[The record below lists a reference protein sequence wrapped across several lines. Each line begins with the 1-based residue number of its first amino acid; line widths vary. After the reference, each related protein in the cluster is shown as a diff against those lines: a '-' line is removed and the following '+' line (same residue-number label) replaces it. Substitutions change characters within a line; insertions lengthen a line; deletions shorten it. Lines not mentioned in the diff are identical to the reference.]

1 MSLATYVDWMRDKA
15 LPFWLDRAADA
26 EGMFHE
32 TLTLDGVPQP
42 DAGRRLRTGMRQV
55 YVFADAA
62 RLGLADRTACLVL
75 SERMLARLRACAWA
89 PDGRPGW
96 VARFTR
102 EGAATDDRRD
112 LYDHAFALHAL
123 AALYLA
129 TGKPDYAAWID
140 ETLDV
145 VDRVLAAPHGG
156 WAESDR
162 HELPRRQNPHMHLF
176 EASLALFEATGE
188 ARHLA
193 RAGDIFKLFRSRLFD
208 SATGILGEFFA
219 LDWTRAAGP
228 DGERLEPGHM
238 AEWTWLLRRYERASA
253 QPVDQ
258 PCRALLDSARRL
270 GLTQDGFL
278 ADEVDASGRPL
289 LDRRRLWPQTEH
301 LKALLVQGVATGDA
315 SLRDEADALVR
326 RLFASYLTGIPA
338 GAWRDQ
344 FRLDGTPT
352 ATDIPASI
360 LYHAF
365 APVVE
370 ILRLTPPVATSPP

>member
-1 MSLATYVDWMRDKA
+1 MALA
-15 LPFWLDRAADA
+15 
-26 EGMFHE
+26 
-32 TLTLDGVPQP
+32 
-42 DAGRRLRTGMRQV
+42 
-55 YVFADAA
+55 
-62 RLGLADRTACLVL
+62 
-75 SERMLARLRACAWA
+75 ERMMLRMRACAWA
-89 PDGRPGW
+89 PDSRPGW
-96 VARFTR
+96 IARFT
-102 EGAATDDRRD
+102 GDGVATDDRRD
-112 LYDHAFALHAL
+112 LYDHAFALLAL
-123 AALYLA
+123 ATLYQA
-129 TGKPDYAAWID
+129 TRHPRYAAWID

-193 RAGDIFKLFRSRLFD
+193 RAGDIFELFRDRLFD
-208 SATGILGEFFA
+208 ERTGILGEFFA
-219 LDWTRAAGP
+219 LDWTRAEGP

-253 QPVDQ
+253 QPVDD
-258 PCRALLDSARRL
+258 PCQALLDSAQRL
-270 GLTQDGFL
+270 GLTVDGFL
-278 ADEVDASGRPL
+278 ADEVDVAGRPL
-289 LDRRRLWPQTEH
+289 LDRRRLWPQTEY
-301 LKALLVQGVATGDA
+301 LKALMVQHVATGDA
-315 SLRDEADALVR
+315 HQLDDAEALVR
-326 RLFASYLTGIPA
+326 RLFDSYLAGVPR

-352 ATDIPASI
+352 AADIPASI

-370 ILRLTPPVATSPP
+370 ILRR